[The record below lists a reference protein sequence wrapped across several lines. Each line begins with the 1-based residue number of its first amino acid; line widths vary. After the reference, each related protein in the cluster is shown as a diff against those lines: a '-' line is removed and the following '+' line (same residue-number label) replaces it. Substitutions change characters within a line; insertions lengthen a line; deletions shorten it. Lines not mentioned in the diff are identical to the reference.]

1 MDVKVK
7 LSKEYKGIVPKYAKE
22 GDAGIDLMATEILSE
37 SKTQIVYSTGFS
49 VEVPEGY
56 VAYIYPRSSIRN
68 KRLVMANSVGVV
80 DSGYRGEIQ
89 CTFVKTY
96 CENNGRKYENDIYQ
110 VGDRI
115 CQIII
120 EKLPNINFIPVQKLS
135 KSIRGKTGHGST
147 N

>member
-22 GDAGIDLMATEILSE
+22 GDAGIDLMATEIISE
-37 SKTQIVYSTGFS
+37 SETQIVYNTGFS
-49 VEVPEGY
+49 VEVPEGH
-56 VAYIYPRSSIRN
+56 VAYIYPRSSIRD
-68 KRLVMANSVGVV
+68 KRLVMSNSVGVV

-89 CTFVKTY
+89 CTFIKTY
-96 CENNGRKYENDIYQ
+96 SEHIGREYQHDIYQ

-120 EKLPNINFIPVQKLS
+120 EKLPNINFIPVKKLS